1 MTGRHRSRLR
11 WTVLIIAALLAVTAG
26 VWIYRA
32 DLAANVA
39 ITILEERGLGPVE
52 LTVDTVG
59 LHSARAGNLSLYGG
73 AVRAKALTLRF
84 QAGDL
89 YNGRAEA
96 IEIEGLQTAVALDDG
111 GTITVGGRPLPATGD
126 ISAFPVTSVAL
137 HDARITVSLPD
148 LAVPVRIAGGGRL
161 IGTTFAFEAVATM
174 DAGKG
179 SVLKVL
185 AEGKHDIASGEG
197 TASVT
202 MPTLKLE
209 RNSKQ
214 PKDLLPALAS
224 VLPPM
229 DGEVRAAG
237 IVTWQGRT
245 IVPDLLIHLDEVG
258 FKTDAANVSGF
269 NADIRLTHLSPPAG
283 SLTLRGAQVELTT
296 PRLPAPLELRGTGRL
311 EDQVLTFDLTAKLE
325 AGHGSVLEVM
335 AAGRHQLA
343 DGRGKANVTLRTLKF
358 HKTTKQPAD
367 LLPALG
373 NLLPP
378 IDGSIRAAGTLSW
391 NGTTVVPDLVVNLQD
406 VAFASGGA
414 DFSGLA
420 GDVHV
425 TQFSPL
431 ATAPHQVI
439 TASVKPGGLPPSTF
453 RLQFELQ
460 PKPAVKI
467 EALTSEFAGGK
478 ISATSFTVDP
488 AAPAV
493 DTVLHFSAVELE
505 RVFRLLNIDGVAGS
519 GRIDGDIRL
528 HVRSGK
534 LVIDQSRL
542 AASGPGELNI
552 TSPWLSEN
560 IGGGNQSVRDAL
572 AALSDFHYETL
583 VIELDRAESGQGS
596 IVLHLNGQNPTSS
609 SLKGQKIN
617 FNIRLESNFDRLTEI
632 ALQSMTAAN
641 QLLRHRQ

>member
-11 WTVLIIAALLAVTAG
+11 WTVLIIAALLVVTAG

-32 DLAANVA
+32 DLAANAA

-52 LTVDTVG
+52 LTVETVG
-59 LHSARAGNLSLYGG
+59 LHSARAVNVSLYGG
-73 AVRAKALTLRF
+73 AVHAKALTLLF
-84 QAGDL
+84 QPGDL

-96 IEIEGLQTAVALDDG
+96 IEIDGLRTAVALDG
-111 GTITVGGRPLPATGD
+111 SGTITVGGRPLPGAGD
-126 ISAFPVTSVAL
+126 TSAFPVTSVTL
-137 HDARITVSLPD
+137 HDVQITVSLPD
-148 LAVPVRIAGGGRL
+148 FAVPVRLAGGGRL
-161 IGTTFAFEAVATM
+161 IGTTFAFEAVATI
-174 DAGKG
+174 DAGG
-179 SVLKVL
+179 SVLQVL

-202 MPTLKLE
+202 MPTLKFD
-209 RNSKQ
+209 RNGKQ

-224 VLPPM
+224 VLPSI
-229 DGEVRAAG
+229 DGEARTAG
-237 IVTWQGRT
+237 IVAWKGRT
-245 IVPDLLIHLDEVG
+245 IVPDLLIHLEEVG
-258 FKTDAANVSGF
+258 FKTDAADVSGLD
-269 NADIRLTHLSPPAG
+269 ADLRLTRLSPPAG
-283 SLTLRGAQVELTT
+283 SMTVRAAQVDLRA
-296 PRLPAPLELRGTGRL
+296 PRLPAPLQLRGTGRL
-311 EDQVLTFDLTAKLE
+311 EDQILAFDLTAKME
-325 AGHGSVLEVM
+325 AGHGSVLEM
-335 AAGRHQLA
+335 LAAGRHQFA

-358 HKTTKQPAD
+358 HKTSKQPAD

-373 NLLPP
+373 GLLPP
-378 IDGSIRAAGTLSW
+378 IDGSIRAAGTVSW
-391 NGTTVVPDLVVNLQD
+391 DGAAVVPDLVVNLQD

-420 GDVHV
+420 GDLHI
-425 TQFSPL
+425 TQLSPL

-439 TASVKPGGLPPSTF
+439 TASVKPGGLPASGF

-460 PKPAVKI
+460 PKPAFKI
-467 EALTSEFAGGK
+467 EALSSEFAGGK
-478 ISATSFTVDP
+478 ISATPFTVDP

-505 RVFRLLNIDGVAGS
+505 RAFRLLNIDGVAGR

-528 HVRSGK
+528 HLRGGN
-534 LVIDQSRL
+534 LIIDQSRL

-552 TSPWLSEN
+552 TTPWLSEN
-560 IGGGNQSVRDAL
+560 VSGGNQSVRDAL

-583 VIELDRAESGQGS
+583 AIELDRAESGQGS

-641 QLLRHRQ
+641 QLLRQPR